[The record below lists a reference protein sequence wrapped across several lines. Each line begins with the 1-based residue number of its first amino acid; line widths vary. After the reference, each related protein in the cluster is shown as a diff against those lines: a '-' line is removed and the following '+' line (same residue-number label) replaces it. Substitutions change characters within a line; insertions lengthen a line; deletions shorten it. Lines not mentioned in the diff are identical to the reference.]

1 MHFYASLFI
10 VQNLSH
16 HLKNTMP
23 ENPVW
28 LIDASIYVFRPW
40 FVRQP
45 IVLDSEGNPVNAVL
59 GFLRFIY
66 NLLQT
71 EQPQHIAFAFDI
83 SLQTSTR
90 KAIYPAYKAN
100 RTPAPADLKMQFQLC
115 RDFLD
120 ALGIVQA
127 ASPYFEADDVIGTWA
142 KQQRNNGKTCMII
155 SGDKD
160 LAQLVND
167 GDIWWDYGKR
177 TPLPPGGVKKEFG
190 VWPAQIPDQLALA
203 GDVADNIPGIP
214 GVGMSTAAKL
224 LQKFSSVEVLL
235 SRIPEIGL
243 MKTRGAKR
251 LQELVGEHQ
260 DTVRLARQLTA
271 IYCDVPDVP
280 QNLQRKDKDLVQL
293 QALCERLGLTEQQFN
308 LWKHV

>member
-1 MHFYASLFI
+1 
-10 VQNLSH
+10 
-16 HLKNTMP
+16 MP

>member
-1 MHFYASLFI
+1 MVH
-10 VQNLSH
+10 NLSH

-45 IVLDSEGNPVNAVL
+45 IVLDRAGNPVNAVL

-71 EQPQHIAFAFDI
+71 EQPQCIAFAFDI

-100 RTPAPADLKMQFQLC
+100 RTPAPAELKMQFQLC

-120 ALGIVQA
+120 ALGIVQVA
-127 ASPYFEADDVIGTWA
+127 NPYFEADDVIGTWA
-142 KQQRNNGKTCMII
+142 KQQRAIGNACMII

-177 TPLPPGGVKKEFG
+177 APLPPGGVKKAFG
-190 VWPAQIPDQLALA
+190 VWPAQIPDQLAIA
-203 GDVADNIPGIP
+203 GDEADNIPGIP
-214 GVGMSTAAKL
+214 GIGMSTAAKL
-224 LQKFSSVEVLL
+224 LQKFSSTDILL
-235 SRIPEIGL
+235 SRIPEIGQ

-251 LQELVGEHQ
+251 LQALVEEHQ
-260 DTVRLARQLTA
+260 ATVRLARQLTG
-271 IYCDVPDVP
+271 IYCDVPDIPTV
-280 QNLQRKDKDLVQL
+280 LQRKPKDLVKL
-293 QALCERLGLTEQQFN
+293 QSLCEQLGLTEQQVK
-308 LWKHV
+308 LWAAV

>member
-1 MHFYASLFI
+1 
-10 VQNLSH
+10 
-16 HLKNTMP
+16 MP

-45 IVLDSEGNPVNAVL
+45 IVLDREGNPVNAVL

-142 KQQRNNGKTCMII
+142 KQQRDNGKTCMII

-160 LAQLVND
+160 LTQLVND

-280 QNLQRKDKDLVQL
+280 LDLLRKDKDLMQL

-308 LWKHV
+308 LWQTV

>member
-1 MHFYASLFI
+1 MTTPTLHLVDASL
-10 VQNLSH
+10 
-16 HLKNTMP
+16 
-23 ENPVW
+23 
-28 LIDASIYVFRPW
+28 YVFRAWHSMPDEFHDADGW
-40 FVRQP
+40 P
-45 IVLDSEGNPVNAVL
+45 TNAVH
-59 GFLRFIY
+59 GFARF
-66 NLLQT
+66 LLDLL
-71 EQPQHIAFAFDI
+71 EREHPQHIAIAFDEALD
-83 SLQTSTR
+83 SCFRNVL
-90 KAIYPAYKAN
+90 YPAYKAN

-127 ASPYFEADDVIGTWA
+127 ASPHFEADDVIGTWA
-142 KQQRNNGKTCMII
+142 KQQRDNGQACMII

-160 LAQLVND
+160 LAQLVGA

-224 LQKFSSVEVLL
+224 LQKFSNVEVLL
-235 SRIPEIGL
+235 SRIPDIGL

-251 LQELVGEHQ
+251 LQELVEEHQ
-260 DTVRLARQLTA
+260 ATVRLARQLTE

-280 QNLQRKDKDLVQL
+280 LDLRRKAKDLVQL
-293 QALCERLGLTEQQFN
+293 QALCERLGLSEQQFL
-308 LWKHV
+308 LWSAI

>member
-1 MHFYASLFI
+1 
-10 VQNLSH
+10 
-16 HLKNTMP
+16 MP

-45 IVLDSEGNPVNAVL
+45 IVLDREGNPVNAVL

-71 EQPQHIAFAFDI
+71 EHPQRIAFAFDI

-100 RTPAPADLKMQFQLC
+100 RSPAPTELKMQFQLC

-260 DTVRLARQLTA
+260 DTVRLARQLTG

-280 QNLQRKDKDLVQL
+280 LDLRRKDKDLVQL

-308 LWKHV
+308 LWSQV

>member
-1 MHFYASLFI
+1 
-10 VQNLSH
+10 
-16 HLKNTMP
+16 MP

-45 IVLDSEGNPVNAVL
+45 IVLDREGNPVNAVL

-71 EQPQHIAFAFDI
+71 EQPQRIAFAFDI

-142 KQQRNNGKTCMII
+142 KQQRNNGQTCMII

-160 LAQLVND
+160 LAQLVGE

-260 DTVRLARQLTA
+260 DTVRLARQLTG

-280 QNLQRKDKDLVQL
+280 LDLRRKDKDLVQL

-308 LWKHV
+308 LWQTV

>member
-1 MHFYASLFI
+1 
-10 VQNLSH
+10 
-16 HLKNTMP
+16 MP

-28 LIDASIYVFRPW
+28 LVDASIYVFRPW
-40 FVRQP
+40 FIRQP
-45 IVLDSEGNPVNAVL
+45 TTFDSHGQPSNAVL
-59 GFLRFIY
+59 GFLRFVY

-71 EQPQHIAFAFDI
+71 EQPNCIAFAFDI

-127 ASPYFEADDVIGTWA
+127 ASPHFEADDVIGTWA
-142 KQQRNNGKTCMII
+142 KQQRDNGQACMII

-160 LAQLVND
+160 LAQLVGA

-224 LQKFSSVEVLL
+224 LQKFSNVEVLL
-235 SRIPEIGL
+235 SRIPDIGL

-251 LQELVGEHQ
+251 LQELVEEHQ
-260 DTVRLARQLTA
+260 ATVRLARQLTE

-280 QNLQRKDKDLVQL
+280 LDLRRKAKDLVQL
-293 QALCERLGLTEQQFN
+293 QALCERLGLSEQQFL
-308 LWKHV
+308 LWSAI

>member
-1 MHFYASLFI
+1 
-10 VQNLSH
+10 
-16 HLKNTMP
+16 MP

-260 DTVRLARQLTA
+260 DTVRLARQLTG

-280 QNLQRKDKDLVQL
+280 LDLRRKDKDLVQL
-293 QALCERLGLTEQQFN
+293 QALCERLGLTEQQYN

>member
-1 MHFYASLFI
+1 
-10 VQNLSH
+10 
-16 HLKNTMP
+16 MP

-28 LIDASIYVFRPW
+28 LVDASIYVFRPW
-40 FVRQP
+40 FIRQP
-45 IVLDSEGNPVNAVL
+45 ITLDSHGQPINAVL
-59 GFLRFIY
+59 GFLRFVY
-66 NLLQT
+66 NLLHT
-71 EQPQHIAFAFDI
+71 EQPQRIAFAFDI

-90 KAIYPAYKAN
+90 KTIYPDYKAN
-100 RTPAPADLKMQFQLC
+100 RTPAPIELKQQFQLC

-127 ASPYFEADDVIGTWA
+127 ASPHFEADDVIGTWV
-142 KQQRNNGKTCMII
+142 KQQRSNGKACMII

-160 LAQLVND
+160 LAQLVGA

-177 TPLPPGGVKKEFG
+177 TPLPSGGVKKEFG

-235 SRIPEIGL
+235 ARIPDIEK

-251 LQELVGEHQ
+251 LQELVEEHQ
-260 DTVRLARQLTA
+260 ATVRLARQLTE

-280 QNLQRKDKDLVQL
+280 QNLQRKDKDLLQL

-308 LWKHV
+308 LWSVI